1 MCDTTLIGESIVGG
15 GGSPVVVDENAAD
28 WNGFVPLGAESSRG
42 ILLEEEEAAA
52 GRRARVLES
61 ASAAVAVDLVAAMV
75 ESVGR

>member
-1 MCDTTLIGESIVGG
+1 M
-15 GGSPVVVDENAAD
+15 VVDENAAD
-28 WNGFVPLGAESSRG
+28 WNGLVPLGAESSRE
-42 ILLEEEEAAA
+42 ILLEEEEAA